1 VDAHSS
7 NFASCESL
15 GIFGREVVYP
25 NVAIKEELGSVDR
38 AVEVGKKRL
47 QTYSLYLT
55 SPGSLIGLE
64 LFLQFLLDLLGRH
77 SPAAKILQQKL
88 DNE

>member
-1 VDAHSS
+1 VDAHC

-15 GIFGREVVYP
+15 GIFGRKVVHP

-38 AVEVGKKRL
+38 AVEVGEKKL
-47 QTYSLYLT
+47 QTYSLYTT
-55 SPGSLIGLE
+55 SPGSHIGLE
-64 LFLQFLLDLLGRH
+64 LFILFLLDLLGRH